1 MAFAK
6 NGDHKIYF
14 EESGKGVPIVLLE
27 GLGYSTW
34 MWNHQLS
41 ALSKEL
47 RCIIPDNRGVGRS
60 TPLETPYT
68 MRGFA
73 EDVLSVLDS
82 LDISCVYLLGVSMG
96 GFIAQEVA
104 RMAPGKIEGL
114 ILVSTSCGGKKSLP
128 MTKESYGEMV
138 RTVDGESQRGRL
150 ERTMSIAFT
159 KDFVN
164 GRKQEFDKI
173 IDSRIDWVQ
182 NGTQFMNQVLATT
195 TFDSCSSNAS
205 FLKPTLIVAGTD
217 DRVLPWTNSVLL
229 YKSFQNSSLV
239 LFKNQNHLLF
249 IEEDSKFNKLVTSF
263 ISSVE
268 NRTFEQMV
276 TEVI

>member
-1 MAFAK
+1 MAFVK
-6 NGDHKIYF
+6 SGDHEIYF
-14 EESGKGVPIVLLE
+14 EESGKGIPVVLLE

-34 MWNHQLS
+34 MWSHQLP

-47 RCIIPDNRGVGRS
+47 RCITPDNRGVGRS
-60 TPLETPYT
+60 APLDSPYT
-68 MRGFA
+68 MKGFG
-73 EDVLSVLDS
+73 EDVLAVLDS
-82 LDISCVYLLGVSMG
+82 LDISSAYLLGVSMG

-104 RMAPGKIEGL
+104 RIAPGKIEGL
-114 ILVSTSCGGKKSLP
+114 ILVSTSCGGKKSMP

-138 RTVDGESQRGRL
+138 RTVEGESQRGRL
-150 ERTMSIAFT
+150 ARTMSIAFT

-164 GRKQEFDKI
+164 GRKEEFEKMVE
-173 IDSRIDWVQ
+173 SRIDWVQ

-205 FLKPTLIVAGTD
+205 FHKPAMIVAGTD
-217 DRVLPWTNSVLL
+217 DRVLPWTNSLL
-229 YKSFQNSSLV
+229 LHKSFPNSSLV

-249 IEEDSKFNKLVTSF
+249 IEEDIRFNELVTNF
-263 ISSVE
+263 IRSVE
-268 NRTFEQMV
+268 DRTFEQVV